1 MMGIW
6 GKSPI
11 PKYVGG
17 MDVSR
22 TPVFDIKIDIT
33 GETVHLKTENGQ
45 VDMIPFRGTVK
56 GPLFEGIVEPCGVDT
71 QVVNA
76 AKVRHMSARYM
87 LTGKDH
93 EGHDAHIY
101 VENNGWFDERTG
113 PMTMPFHTVP
123 TFYTDSPALI
133 PYLHRNQFEGEGHI
147 LEDGLHI
154 LFFQVEP

>member
-1 MMGIW
+1 M
-6 GKSPI
+6 
-11 PKYVGG
+11 
-17 MDVSR
+17 SR

-76 AKVRHMSARYM
+76 A
-87 LTGKDH
+87 
-93 EGHDAHIY
+93 HIY

-133 PYLHRNQFEGEGHI
+133 PYLHRNQFEGEGHM